1 MGAGFHFGATRCFG
15 TGQRWRLYPVEKV
28 LNATEV
34 YP

>member
-15 TGQRWRLYPVEKV
+15 TGQRWRLYPVEV